1 MMMLSCEVIETFL
14 LAQYIENACFVVCG
28 IRKLN
33 KVSFIDVLSI
43 FKLIK
48 RFLNINI
55 YKYSIFTIKEI
66 NIHEIR

>member
-43 FKLIK
+43 FK
-48 RFLNINI
+48 I
-55 YKYSIFTIKEI
+55 YKAFSKYQYL
-66 NIHEIR
+66 